1 MHVYMSIEAV
11 AFRLIGLHNI
21 SLNVDKV
28 QIELRSHS
36 CYKLVAPPPL
46 RVINNLLVLYHYRPK
61 LGPLMP
67 MACMFLILIYTTKQF
82 V

>member
-1 MHVYMSIEAV
+1 MSIEAV

-28 QIELRSHS
+28 QIELHSHS
-36 CYKLVAPPPL
+36 CYKLVAPPL
-46 RVINNLLVLYHYRPK
+46 RVIDNLLVLYHYRPK

-67 MACMFLILIYTTKQF
+67 MACMFLILIYTMKQF